1 MTITHPFH
9 PLRGQQVEIIRIRRG
24 TDPHLIVRLPD
35 GIHAAIAVDWTD
47 YATPS
52 DLEPPSVPPHLLDF
66 DGLCQV
72 VQFIDRIRQRGQ
84 KPASDGEDKH
94 GTPAG
99 DEL

>member
-1 MTITHPFH
+1 MTISHPFH
-9 PLRGQQVEIIRIRRG
+9 PLRGQQVEIIRIRWG
-24 TDPHLIVRLPD
+24 TDPNLIVRLPD
-35 GIHAAIAVDWTD
+35 GLHAAIAVDWTD

-72 VQFIDRIRQRGQ
+72 VQFIDHIRQGGQ
-84 KPASDGEDKH
+84 NRATDDEEKSC
-94 GTPAG
+94 TPPG